1 MKDEPIT
8 VDDYKL
14 VSDEFFQ
21 KYDFVQERLR
31 LGAKAEDVLKV
42 MEALSGQ
49 VMKERVKSKVG
60 PFGFNK
66 QNAENGDQDKEDNVG
81 DQSGSESNG

>member
-8 VDDYKL
+8 VDDYKC

-21 KYDFVQERLR
+21 KYDFVKERMQ

-42 MEALSGQ
+42 MEALSGA
-49 VMKERVKSKVG
+49 VMKERTKAKVG
-60 PFGFNK
+60 PFGFK
-66 QNAENGDQDKEDNVG
+66 KDDTDN
-81 DQSGSESNG
+81 

>member
-8 VDDYKL
+8 VEDYKL

-21 KYDFVQERLR
+21 KYNFVADR
-31 LGAKAEDVLKV
+31 LGVTKKAEDILKV
-42 MEALSGQ
+42 MEALSGA
-49 VMKERVKSKVG
+49 VMKERVKEKVG

-66 QNAENGDQDKEDNVG
+66 NG
-81 DQSGSESNG
+81 QSGNKEGIDSGESGTEPND

>member
-8 VDDYKL
+8 VEDYKL

-21 KYDFVQERLR
+21 KYDFVVERMR
-31 LGAKAEDVLKV
+31 VTAKAEDVLKV
-42 MEALSGQ
+42 MEALSGA
-49 VMKERVKSKVG
+49 VMKDRVKDKVG

-66 QNAENGDQDKEDNVG
+66 NGQDEDG
-81 DQSGSESNG
+81 TED

>member
-8 VDDYKL
+8 VEDYKL

-21 KYDFVQERLR
+21 KYNFVADR
-31 LGAKAEDVLKV
+31 LGVTKKAEDILKV
-42 MEALSGQ
+42 MEALSSA
-49 VMKERVKSKVG
+49 VMKDRVKEKVG

-66 QNAENGDQDKEDNVG
+66 NGQDSNRKEESEAE
-81 DQSGSESNG
+81 

>member
-21 KYDFVQERLR
+21 KYNYVVERMNVT
-31 LGAKAEDVLKV
+31 AKAEDVLKV
-42 MEALSGQ
+42 MEALSGA
-49 VMKERVKSKVG
+49 VMKERVKTKIG

-66 QNAENGDQDKEDNVG
+66 HGKDGAEEENET
-81 DQSGSESNG
+81 E

>member
-1 MKDEPIT
+1 MTEPIT

-21 KYDFVQERLR
+21 KYDFVKERMQ

-42 MEALSGQ
+42 MEALSAA
-49 VMKERVKSKVG
+49 VIKERVKEKLG

-66 QNAENGDQDKEDNVG
+66 
-81 DQSGSESNG
+81 GSKTDG

>member
-1 MKDEPIT
+1 MTEPIT

-21 KYDFVQERLR
+21 KYDFVKERMQ

-42 MEALSGQ
+42 MEALSAA
-49 VMKERVKSKVG
+49 VIKERVKDKLG

-66 QNAENGDQDKEDNVG
+66 KGDTKE
-81 DQSGSESNG
+81 

>member
-1 MKDEPIT
+1 MTEPIT

-21 KYDFVQERLR
+21 KYNFAAERM
-31 LGAKAEDVLKV
+31 GTGPHKAEDVLKV
-42 MEALSGQ
+42 MEALGTA
-49 VMKERVKSKVG
+49 VMKERVKDKVG

-66 QNAENGDQDKEDNVG
+66 KAKEEV
-81 DQSGSESNG
+81 

>member
-1 MKDEPIT
+1 MTEPIT

-21 KYDFVQERLR
+21 KYDFVKERMQ

-42 MEALSGQ
+42 MEALSAA
-49 VMKERVKSKVG
+49 VIKERVKDKLG

-66 QNAENGDQDKEDNVG
+66 GGKKE
-81 DQSGSESNG
+81 

>member
-8 VDDYKL
+8 VEDYKL

-21 KYDFVQERLR
+21 KYDFVVERMR
-31 LGAKAEDVLKV
+31 VTAKAEDVLKV
-42 MEALSGQ
+42 MEALSGA
-49 VMKERVKSKVG
+49 VMKDRVKDKVG

-66 QNAENGDQDKEDNVG
+66 HGQSGKEESVDS
-81 DQSGSESNG
+81 DQSGTESND

>member
-8 VDDYKL
+8 VEDYKL

-21 KYDFVQERLR
+21 KYNFVADR
-31 LGAKAEDVLKV
+31 LGVTKKAEDILKV
-42 MEALSGQ
+42 MEALTGA
-49 VMKERVKSKVG
+49 VMKERVKTKVG

-66 QNAENGDQDKEDNVG
+66 NGQDSDGTTE
-81 DQSGSESNG
+81 SETE

>member
-8 VDDYKL
+8 VEDYKL

-21 KYDFVQERLR
+21 KYNYVADR
-31 LGAKAEDVLKV
+31 LGPTKKAEDILKV
-42 MEALSGQ
+42 MESLSGA
-49 VMKERVKSKVG
+49 VMKERVKDKVG

-66 QNAENGDQDKEDNVG
+66 KTED
-81 DQSGSESNG
+81 DDSTD

>member
-8 VDDYKL
+8 IEDYKL

-21 KYDFVQERLR
+21 KYDFVTERMR
-31 LGAKAEDVLKV
+31 VTARAEDVLKV
-42 MEALSGQ
+42 MEALSSA
-49 VMKERVKSKVG
+49 VMKDRVKNKVG

-66 QNAENGDQDKEDNVG
+66 NG
-81 DQSGSESNG
+81 QSGNEEGINSGESGTEPND

>member
-8 VDDYKL
+8 VEDYKL

-21 KYDFVQERLR
+21 KYDFVTERMR
-31 LGAKAEDVLKV
+31 VTAKAEDVLKV
-42 MEALSGQ
+42 MEALSSA
-49 VMKERVKSKVG
+49 VMKDRVKNKVG

-66 QNAENGDQDKEDNVG
+66 NEQNADGKTE
-81 DQSGSESNG
+81 SETE

>member
-21 KYDFVQERLR
+21 KYNFVRERMQ

-42 MEALSGQ
+42 MEALSGA
-49 VMKERVKSKVG
+49 VMKDRVKNKIG

-66 QNAENGDQDKEDNVG
+66 NGQDSDGTEE
-81 DQSGSESNG
+81 SETE

>member
-1 MKDEPIT
+1 MTDPIT

-21 KYDFVQERLR
+21 KYDFVKERMQ

-42 MEALSGQ
+42 MEALSAA
-49 VMKERVKSKVG
+49 VIKDRVKDKLG

-66 QNAENGDQDKEDNVG
+66 KGGTKE
-81 DQSGSESNG
+81 

>member
-8 VDDYKL
+8 VEDYKL

-21 KYDFVQERLR
+21 KYDFVVERMR
-31 LGAKAEDVLKV
+31 VTAKAEDVLKV
-42 MEALSGQ
+42 MEALSSA
-49 VMKERVKSKVG
+49 VMKERVKDKVG

-66 QNAENGDQDKEDNVG
+66 HG
-81 DQSGSESNG
+81 QSGNEERIDSGESGTEPND

>member
-8 VDDYKL
+8 VEDYKL

-21 KYDFVQERLR
+21 KYDFVTERMR
-31 LGAKAEDVLKV
+31 VTARAEDVLKV
-42 MEALSGQ
+42 MEALSGA
-49 VMKERVKSKVG
+49 VMKDRVKNKVG

-66 QNAENGDQDKEDNVG
+66 NEQNADGKTE
-81 DQSGSESNG
+81 SETE

>member
-1 MKDEPIT
+1 MTEPIT
-8 VDDYKL
+8 VDDYKN

-21 KYDFVQERLR
+21 KYDFVRERMQ

-42 MEALSGQ
+42 MEALSAQ
-49 VMKERVKSKVG
+49 VIKERVKDKLG

-66 QNAENGDQDKEDNVG
+66 QPKEEDK
-81 DQSGSESNG
+81 

>member
-1 MKDEPIT
+1 MTEPIT

-21 KYDFVQERLR
+21 KYDFVKERMQ

-42 MEALSGQ
+42 MEALSAA
-49 VMKERVKSKVG
+49 VIKDRVKEKLG

-66 QNAENGDQDKEDNVG
+66 
-81 DQSGSESNG
+81 GSKTDG

>member
-1 MKDEPIT
+1 MTEPIT

-21 KYDFVQERLR
+21 KYDFGKERMQ

-42 MEALSGQ
+42 MEALSAA
-49 VMKERVKSKVG
+49 VIKERVKDKLG

-66 QNAENGDQDKEDNVG
+66 
-81 DQSGSESNG
+81 GSKTDG

>member
-1 MKDEPIT
+1 MTEPIT
-8 VDDYKL
+8 VDDYKN

-21 KYDFVQERLR
+21 KYDFVKERLQ

-42 MEALSGQ
+42 MEALSAQ
-49 VMKERVKSKVG
+49 VIKERVKDKLG

-66 QNAENGDQDKEDNVG
+66 QPKEENK
-81 DQSGSESNG
+81 

>member
-8 VDDYKL
+8 VEDYKL

-21 KYDFVQERLR
+21 KYNFVADR
-31 LGAKAEDVLKV
+31 LGVTKKAEDILKV
-42 MEALSGQ
+42 MEALSGA
-49 VMKERVKSKVG
+49 VMKERVKDKVG

-66 QNAENGDQDKEDNVG
+66 NGQDSNREEKGEAE
-81 DQSGSESNG
+81 

>member
-1 MKDEPIT
+1 MTDPIT

-21 KYDFVQERLR
+21 KYDFVKERMQ

-42 MEALSGQ
+42 MEALSAA
-49 VMKERVKSKVG
+49 VIKDRVKDKLG

-66 QNAENGDQDKEDNVG
+66 GGNKA
-81 DQSGSESNG
+81 

>member
-8 VDDYKL
+8 VEDYKL

-21 KYDFVQERLR
+21 KYNFVADR
-31 LGAKAEDVLKV
+31 LGVTKKAEDILKV
-42 MEALSGQ
+42 MEALSSA
-49 VMKERVKSKVG
+49 VMKDRVKEKVG

-66 QNAENGDQDKEDNVG
+66 NGQDSNREEKGEAE
-81 DQSGSESNG
+81 